1 MRHGNPFLVFH
12 LASVVSQSR
21 PNPGATGSPAMLG
34 SHSESTRV
42 HQAGEDAL
50 GMRKSSKCLVTSV
63 LCVILV
69 VTGCR
74 KRPEAVASP
83 PQVMAPIIVRVD
95 APVPVHLPIPTSLP
109 VYVSPPFPEAVVHEQ
124 ADRAFTAGS
133 CDEAIQAYENLL
145 LISPSGDRTD
155 EALFHLGLC
164 FMLRNKGESDSHR
177 ATTVLKQLVND
188 YPGSPLK
195 PPAVVI
201 LTLRS
206 QANDLTG
213 EIKARGQAMRQL
225 SFELESLKQIDADR
239 GSRRDNNFP

>member
-1 MRHGNPFLVFH
+1 
-12 LASVVSQSR
+12 
-21 PNPGATGSPAMLG
+21 MLG

-42 HQAGEDAL
+42 HQAGEDEL
-50 GMRKSSKCLVTSV
+50 GMRKSSKCLVTSF

-74 KRPEAVASP
+74 KRPEAVESP
-83 PQVMAPIIVRVD
+83 QQVMAPIIVRVD
-95 APVPVHLPIPTSLP
+95 PPVPVHLPIPTSLP
-109 VYVSPPFPEAVVHEQ
+109 VYVSPPFPEAVVREQ
-124 ADRAFTAGS
+124 ADRAFAGS
-133 CDEAIQAYENLL
+133 CDEAIQAYENLR
-145 LISPSGDRTD
+145 LISPSADRTD

-164 FMLRNKGESDSHR
+164 FILRNKGESDSHR

-213 EIKARGQAMRQL
+213 EIKARGQTVRQL

-239 GSRRDNNFP
+239 GSSRDNFP